1 MKRSDDFWVTEPF
14 SCYFLWKERLRCRTD
29 KVTDRALEAHTKK
42 KVCTSN
48 TVVQMQP
55 YILHLLRFQRMKVN
69 SWRIKMLLEIVAD
82 LI

>member
-42 KVCTSN
+42 KGLKKKVCTSN
-48 TVVQMQP
+48 TA
-55 YILHLLRFQRMKVN
+55 LHIAFIKVSAN
-69 SWRIKMLLEIVAD
+69 ESE
-82 LI
+82 